1 MPRRSKPRW
10 PYAPDWSL
18 LVEDGICVT
27 CQMDRISQG
36 KDTLAEMYEDISS
49 HSRVYIDEN

>member
-1 MPRRSKPRW
+1 MNR
-10 PYAPDWSL
+10 PDWSL